1 MSRLSDSAR
10 LTRASISQSYTCSA
24 ATLTFILIAAVT
36 EVDIYSCDRDVI
48 SLILLALA
56 AICRVVVVIT
66 ALLYVVIRF
75 RAGMKDLEVMMI
87 NTISSAFETIS
98 TVEQGVELLD
108 IFMHLQVRE
117 VCAHRY

>member
-1 MSRLSDSAR
+1 MDSFYY
-10 LTRASISQSYTCSA
+10 LN
-24 ATLTFILIAAVT
+24 IL
-36 EVDIYSCDRDVI
+36 EVRF
-48 SLILLALA
+48 SLISNELKNFI
-56 AICRVVVVIT
+56 ICNSVNHCVGRLV
-66 ALLYVVIRF
+66 YRF

-117 VCAHRY
+117 V

>member
-1 MSRLSDSAR
+1 MVFRTGQPVNSMTHHALQNC
-10 LTRASISQSYTCSA
+10 LTRLYNIGFVEPVVSFSIA
-24 ATLTFILIAAVT
+24 FLVH
-36 EVDIYSCDRDVI
+36 
-48 SLILLALA
+48 
-56 AICRVVVVIT
+56 
-66 ALLYVVIRF
+66 RF

-117 VCAHRY
+117 VIRYQ